1 MRKKGAHTMKKT
13 RTDNVRGYRIDF
25 SCDTVYLNYTFAAA
39 AERDFLSSEAKR
51 LREIKEAFPAFKVV
65 VKAGREITATR
76 RTKRLTYENM
86 EEYIST
92 FDNADEL
99 LAEFEITKRQ
109 SKSSPSP
116 YKFVRD
122 WFEARFPNYK
132 TASVFAEKGQPNEI
146 TKIPA

>member
-1 MRKKGAHTMKKT
+1 MKKT

-132 TASVFAEKGQPNEI
+132 TASIFAEKGQPNEI

>member
-1 MRKKGAHTMKKT
+1 MKKT

-99 LAEFEITKRQ
+99 LAEFEITKRP

>member
-1 MRKKGAHTMKKT
+1 MKKT

>member
-1 MRKKGAHTMKKT
+1 MKQV
-13 RTDNVRGYRIDF
+13 RTDKVRGYRIDF

-65 VKAGREITATR
+65 VKAGREITTTR

-99 LAEFEITKRQ
+99 LAEFEITKKQ

-132 TASVFAEKGQPNEI
+132 TASVFTEKGQPSEI

>member
-1 MRKKGAHTMKKT
+1 MKKT

-99 LAEFEITKRQ
+99 LAEFEITKKQ

-132 TASVFAEKGQPNEI
+132 TASVFTEKGQPNEI